1 MSKKERIDVYSL
13 DVLESCKNQTNIFER
28 MFLVLFL
35 YIIVSIL
42 IFGTNLFL
50 AWLFG
55 NGFDIQFNDMI
66 LSLIVAFPIT
76 KKYREKMYLWYINK
90 IQTKLK
96 KE

>member
-13 DVLESCKNQTNIFER
+13 DILESCKNQTNIFER

-42 IFGTNLFL
+42 VFGANLFL

-55 NGFDIQFNDMI
+55 NGFDVQFNDML
-66 LSLIVAFPIT
+66 LSLIVAFPIA
-76 KKYREKMYLWYINK
+76 KKYREKMYLWYIEK
-90 IQTKLK
+90 IQTKIK
-96 KE
+96 KV